1 MIDYLTLK
9 HTADG
14 MPTWDSLLPVMLQE
28 AAQRQSWQSG
38 ALKKATLDQI
48 NLPEELRKQ
57 VYDNGRN
64 VAMNR
69 ASFALSDLRAA
80 GLLSSPK
87 RSVYKITELGKKM
100 AKTYGLDLNKMVV
113 HQLPQYAQH
122 RAKVTGKADQASF
135 DQPMP
140 IIGNALTRR
149 NIAEWFDEQR
159 EQTKDELLARMA
171 KINHYRFE
179 ELMVHLFAVMGYKGD
194 NGQIMVTKRSKDGG
208 IDGVLSQDPLGVQ
221 RVYIQVKHYRPSNI
235 VEQHA
240 IMEFGT
246 AMKIK
251 HASQGV
257 FITTSSFSRGAK
269 ETAEK
274 LGIILVDGDQLTDL
288 MLEYHT
294 GINVKRSYELYS
306 LDADFF
312 AQYEELDEQN

>member
-1 MIDYLTLK
+1 MIDYSKLK

-28 AAQRQSWQSG
+28 ATRRESWKAG
-38 ALKKATLDQI
+38 ALKKATLDLL
-48 NLPEELRKQ
+48 NLPTELRKQ

-69 ASFALSDLRAA
+69 ASFALSDLRVA

-87 RSVYKITELGKKM
+87 RSIYEITELGKKM
-100 AKTYGLDLNKMVV
+100 AQTYGLDLNKMVV

-122 RAKVTGKADQASF
+122 RAKVTGKADQDET
-135 DQPMP
+135 DQQMP
-140 IIGNALTRR
+140 IIGTALTRG
-149 NIAEWFDEQR
+149 NIADWFDEQR

-179 ELMVHLFAVMGYKGD
+179 GLMVHLFAMMGYKGD
-194 NGQIMVTKRSKDGG
+194 NGQIEVTKRSKDGG
-208 IDGVLSQDPLGVQ
+208 IDGILSQDPLGVQ
-221 RVYIQVKHYRPSNI
+221 KVYIQVKHYRPSNI
-235 VEQHA
+235 VQQHA

-257 FITTSSFSRGAK
+257 FITTSSFTRGAK
-269 ETAEK
+269 EMADQ

-288 MLEYHT
+288 MIEYRA
-294 GINVKRSYELYS
+294 GVNVKRSYELYS

-312 AQYEELDEQN
+312 AQYDDQDE